1 MNASLTHHNLHAAL
15 IEDDNGPG
23 VLLQQDDSCGE
34 TQSVVLH
41 PYQLRH
47 VCEQLGLLS
56 ADAGAAK
63 RIETLERRLHVLHDR
78 IDHLGHYLTHYSD
91 HEHADLSFERDYAMA
106 TVSIC
111 FRPRRP
117 SGRAAGA
124 ELAGRAAD
132 TEPDR
137 ESRREGHARRIGRDG
152 EGPRLDHALQACE
165 RGVHWRRCV
174 KKRRSRDW
182 RPAAALR
189 PKP

>member
-106 TVSIC
+106 TVSISAE
-111 FRPRRP
+111 FVFDLADRQDEPPEP
-117 SGRAAGA
+117 SWLDEPQTPSPTAKAAAKGTQG
-124 ELAGRAAD
+124 ELAGM
-132 TEPDR
+132 EK
-137 ESRREGHARRIGRDG
+137 GRG
-152 EGPRLDHALQACE
+152 
-165 RGVHWRRCV
+165 
-174 KKRRSRDW
+174 
-182 RPAAALR
+182 
-189 PKP
+189 